1 MLSASF
7 HLESADAATIAG
19 RLDEI
24 RKWRR
29 EHQPLGIPSAGSAF
43 RNPPGDSA
51 GRLIDAAGLKGLRIG
66 GAAISEKHANF
77 IVNDQKGTA
86 ADVRAVLERARDEVA
101 RQFGVELVPEIEFVG
116 DWGTAGMTAP
126 VPIVVL
132 LGGPSAEHDV
142 SIVSGTAIAEALASN
157 GHRVEQILIDLNGR
171 WWRLPEGH
179 RREGREPAAYDDP
192 LALGATGPETIG
204 EALDRLRALEPRP
217 VVFVALHGPFG
228 EDGTIQA
235 LLEAAGLAYTGSG
248 VTASAIGMDKAVF
261 KRLTRGIG
269 LPIVDWIE
277 VRASRWAGERAAVLG
292 QLEAFAA
299 GTGDPRLMV
308 KPSRL
313 GSSVGMT
320 LAHGP
325 DEYAAALDEAFRYD
339 TVALAEAYLAGARD
353 LEVSVIGNDHAR
365 LELFG
370 PGEIVA
376 GHEFYDYAAKYTPGL
391 SEIVDHARRSR
402 PRCVSRS

>member
-1 MLSASF
+1 MTA
-7 HLESADAATIAG
+7 EADAAN
-19 RLDEI
+19 
-24 RKWRR
+24 
-29 EHQPLGIPSAGSAF
+29 IP
-43 RNPPGDSA
+43 
-51 GRLIDAAGLKGLRIG
+51 
-66 GAAISEKHANF
+66 
-77 IVNDQKGTA
+77 V
-86 ADVRAVLERARDEVA
+86 
-101 RQFGVELVPEIEFVG
+101 
-116 DWGTAGMTAP
+116 
-126 VPIVVL
+126 VVL

-142 SIVSGTAIAEALASN
+142 SIVSGTAIAEALAGA
-157 GHRVEQILIDLNGR
+157 GHEVVQVLIDLDGR
-171 WWRLPEGH
+171 WWRLPGDH

-192 LALGATGPETIG
+192 ASLDAEHSQTAG
-204 EALDRLRALEPRP
+204 EAIDQIAAREPQP
-217 VVFVALHGPFG
+217 IVFIALHGPFG
-228 EDGTIQA
+228 EDGTVQA
-235 LLEAAGLAYTGSG
+235 LCEAAGLAYTGSG

-269 LPIVDWIE
+269 LPIVDWVE
-277 VRASRWAGERAAVLG
+277 VRAARWAAERDAILG

-325 DEYAAALDEAFRYD
+325 DEYGPALDEAFRFD
-339 TVALAEAYLAGARD
+339 TVALAEAYLEGARD

-391 SEIVDHARRSR
+391 SETSTAAEVDAKTRATILKIARDAYRAIDAEGFARIDFLLRGDEIFLSEINTIPGFTPISLFPTMPAAGGYSFADVCEKVVALALERHAARVGGSLTAADL
-402 PRCVSRS
+402 PR